1 MDRTSSPSVVNQLA
15 AQTGAPAVVPV
26 ANVPSGQTYYAS
38 ATTTTSPVKS
48 MSPAQVGY
56 QAPAYGA
63 YQAVPASPAPA
74 AATTTTTVV
83 EGTVVTPCGSWSD
96 FFRCP
101 LTIFTIL
108 AIIFFFA
115 DIYAVYRASQT
126 TTSSSFWIVAV
137 ISLLIYI
144 GLAFLF
150 GYWMKKKCED
160 CKQGQSWLLFF
171 VAIFFPIILGL
182 IVSVVVGAVG
192 GGLAF
197 LSGSLATSSGAGGK
211 AKKMPG
217 ATNPVAGALNN
228 AADAIQAQTQA
239 NAALAQNVLAQ
250 NAQAQA
256 AQAAANVQA
265 AQAQAVQNIA
275 QNAMGGTAAGDL
287 LRAAQNAMIPV
298 L

>member
-1 MDRTSSPSVVNQLA
+1 MDRTSSPSVVNQLS
-15 AQTGAPAVVPV
+15 AQTGSPSVVPV
-26 ANVPSGQTYYAS
+26 ANVPPGQTYYAA
-38 ATTTTSPVKS
+38 ATTTTTPVKS

-56 QAPAYGA
+56 QAPYGA
-63 YQAVPASPAPA
+63 YQATPVVAAAPV

-108 AIIFFFA
+108 AVIFFIA
-115 DIYAVYRASQT
+115 DIYAVYRASLT
-126 TTSSSFWIVAV
+126 STSSSFWIVAV

-211 AKKMPG
+211 AKKANP
-217 ATNPVAGALNN
+217 AQNPVAGALNS

-250 NAQAQA
+250 NAQAAA
-256 AQAAANVQA
+256 AQAQANAQA

-275 QNAMGGTAAGDL
+275 QNAMGGTPAGDL
-287 LRAAQNAMIPV
+287 LRAAQNAMI